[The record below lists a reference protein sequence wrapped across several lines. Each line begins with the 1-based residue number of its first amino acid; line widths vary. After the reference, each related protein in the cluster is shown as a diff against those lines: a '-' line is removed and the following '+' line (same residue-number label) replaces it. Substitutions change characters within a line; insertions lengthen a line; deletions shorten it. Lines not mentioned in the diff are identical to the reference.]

1 MSRVLTGEVSKKG
14 QVVIPIQIRKALGLN
29 KGSKVSFEL
38 NNGEITIK
46 KLPTASDWANL
57 VKQIPVEDVKID
69 EMVILTLKNH
79 RISMTGWLM
88 ANRVRGMNDF
98 CKYT

>member
-1 MSRVLTGEVSKKG
+1 MDCVFTGKVSQNG

-46 KLPTASDWANL
+46 KLPTALDWAKL
-57 VKQIPVEDVKID
+57 VEQIPVEDVNID
-69 EMVILTLKNH
+69 KNGYFDPKKSPDFHDWMVN
-79 RISMTGWLM
+79 G
-88 ANRVRGMNDF
+88 
-98 CKYT
+98 

>member
-1 MSRVLTGEVSKKG
+1 MNRVLIGKVSQKG

-46 KLPTASDWANL
+46 
-57 VKQIPVEDVKID
+57 
-69 EMVILTLKNH
+69 VIITV
-79 RISMTGWLM
+79 G
-88 ANRVRGMNDF
+88 
-98 CKYT
+98 

>member
-1 MSRVLTGEVSKKG
+1 MNRVLIGKVSKKG

-46 KLPTASDWANL
+46 KLPTALDWAKL
-57 VKQIPVEDVKID
+57 VEQIPVEDVNID
-69 EMVILTLKNH
+69 KNGYFDPKKSPDFHDWMVN
-79 RISMTGWLM
+79 G
-88 ANRVRGMNDF
+88 
-98 CKYT
+98 

>member
-1 MSRVLTGEVSKKG
+1 MNRVLIGKVSQKG
-14 QVVIPIQIRKALGLN
+14 QVVIPIQIRKALGLK

-46 KLPTASDWANL
+46 KLPTALDWANL

-69 EMVILTLKNH
+69 ENGYFDPEK
-79 RISMTGWLM
+79 SP
-88 ANRVRGMNDF
+88 DF
-98 CKYT
+98 HDWMING